1 MKKREISCGI
11 IPFLRERTD
20 FKFLIIKQQIGNWC
34 FPKGHIE
41 PWETELETA
50 QREFQEELGIMPE
63 KLFVEHR
70 YQEHYTFSQEGE
82 EIDKTVIYF
91 LGELSSQSVEE
102 IVLQESE
109 VAEFFIGTYE
119 EALARLTHNDPK
131 VILKNVYE
139 KLQCWV

>member
-1 MKKREISCGI
+1 
-11 IPFLRERTD
+11 
-20 FKFLIIKQQIGNWC
+20 
-34 FPKGHIE
+34 
-41 PWETELETA
+41 
-50 QREFQEELGIMPE
+50 MPE

-119 EALARLTHNDPK
+119 ETLARLTHNDPK

-139 KLQCWV
+139 RLQC

>member
-1 MKKREISCGI
+1 
-11 IPFLRERTD
+11 
-20 FKFLIIKQQIGNWC
+20 
-34 FPKGHIE
+34 
-41 PWETELETA
+41 
-50 QREFQEELGIMPE
+50 MPE

-119 EALARLTHNDPK
+119 ETLTQTQSC
-131 VILKNVYE
+131 V
-139 KLQCWV
+139 

>member
-1 MKKREISCGI
+1 
-11 IPFLRERTD
+11 
-20 FKFLIIKQQIGNWC
+20 
-34 FPKGHIE
+34 
-41 PWETELETA
+41 
-50 QREFQEELGIMPE
+50 MPE